1 MGPDEPSSPVT
12 TLPDRTPY
20 YEVICWRENEAPGL
34 RSGRVSLGAKNS
46 SREQGT
52 NFGLVGTSRMV
63 VIRETLR
70 VVRMSC

>member
-1 MGPDEPSSPVT
+1 MGADEPSSPVT
-12 TLPDRTPY
+12 TLPDCTLC

-46 SREQGT
+46 SQEQGT
-52 NFGLVGTSRMV
+52 DFGLVGTSRMV
-63 VIRETLR
+63 VIRETPR